1 MEKKD
6 LDMIQI
12 WNMVSKEFKITM
24 IPMLKNKGKDGQNE

>member
-1 MEKKD
+1 MEKKN

-24 IPMLKNKGKDGQNE
+24 IQVLKNKGKDGQNE